1 MYRQQALRHSADDVG
16 SPGWTPYP
24 AEHCIPCL
32 FFLRDVSCWLAGS
45 YFDEHVPRQT
55 PSKDTSVT
63 QRVDCNV
70 YLRLT
75 NQCDG
80 RTSCQENNAKVAAIT
95 RRIAWFP
102 YALIFQEAIISVVAE
117 SYLALDPT
125 PAAAGAGAEALAGA
139 VTSYSVRFEIQAV
152 CVSPSL
158 MLVTSRLPAFRGPA
172 LSPSTLL
179 RFV

>member
-1 MYRQQALRHSADDVG
+1 MSRVGWQVLTLTNTYPDKHQA
-16 SPGWTPYP
+16 
-24 AEHCIPCL
+24 
-32 FFLRDVSCWLAGS
+32 
-45 YFDEHVPRQT
+45 
-55 PSKDTSVT
+55 KDTPVA
-63 QRVDCNV
+63 QRVDYNV
-70 YLRLT
+70 NLRLT
-75 NQCDG
+75 TRCDS

-139 VTSYSVRFEIQAV
+139 VTSYSVRFEIQVV

-158 MLVTSRLPAFRGPA
+158 MLVTSRLPPFRGPA
-172 LSPSTLL
+172 SSLSTLL